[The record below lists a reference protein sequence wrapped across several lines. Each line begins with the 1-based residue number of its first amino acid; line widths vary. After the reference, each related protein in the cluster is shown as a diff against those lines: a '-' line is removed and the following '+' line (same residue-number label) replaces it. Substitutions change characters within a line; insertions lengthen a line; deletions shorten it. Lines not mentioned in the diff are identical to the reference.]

1 VRVLRSLVL
10 GLAFVGLFFGG
21 GLRGVTPARAGE
33 IGVHLESAQ
42 LDKLPELKTFVTL
55 VDEKYRPQRAKA
67 GFKLLIDNVEQKDTT
82 VTVTPV
88 SEEKTPVACFV
99 VVQTSAVMEPVLKSV
114 RSGIEK
120 LAKGLAKNPDNKLGI
135 IMYSDEPK
143 KLEDLGRPNEVAREL
158 DRLVANPDAAE
169 VHMVDA
175 ARLAIDLLREQKD
188 SRKLL
193 ILFSDGIDAM
203 QSKDAY
209 DSVGKRAREHGI
221 VVDTIGYQPFEKGRL
236 RTLIDIAKL
245 AGSTARG
252 ANTGGEIV
260 ERFNQVL
267 DEVQAGHIV
276 RFFLTQP
283 GDGNTHQLQIVYRE
297 GKDDYTSEPL
307 SVTLPVFEPA
317 EPAGRP
323 WWHWL
328 FIIGGGLLGLIVL
341 LGIIGTIMG
350 RKQG

>member
-1 VRVLRSLVL
+1 MPRSLVL
-10 GLAFVGLFFGG
+10 GLVILCGLLG
-21 GLRGVTPARAGE
+21 GLLPGARSARADV
-33 IGVHLESAQ
+33 GVHLESAQ
-42 LDKLPELKTFVTL
+42 LDKLPELKTFVTI
-55 VDEKYRPQRAKA
+55 VDDKSRAMRTKA
-67 GFKLLIDNVEQKDTT
+67 GFRLLIDQVEQKETT

-88 SEEKTPVACFV
+88 AEEKTPVSVFV
-99 VVQTSAVMEPVLKSV
+99 VVQTSAVMEPVMKSV

-120 LAKGLAKNPDNKLGI
+120 LAKGLAKNPDNKLGL
-135 IMYSDEPK
+135 IMYSDEAK
-143 KLEDLGRPNEVAREL
+143 KVEELGRPNEVAREL
-158 DRLVANPDAAE
+158 DKLVINPDASE

-188 SRKLL
+188 SRKIM

-209 DSVGKRAREHGI
+209 DSIGKRAREHGI

-252 ANTGGEIV
+252 ANSGSEISD
-260 ERFNQVL
+260 RFGQVL
-267 DEVQAGHIV
+267 EEIQAGHVV
-276 RFFLTQP
+276 RFFLTQS
-283 GDGNTHQLQIVYRE
+283 GDGNTHQLQIIYRE

-307 SVTLPVFEPA
+307 TVTLPAFEPA
-317 EPAGRP
+317 DPASRP
-323 WWHWL
+323 WWHWV
-328 FIIGGGLLGLIVL
+328 FIVGGGLLGLIVL
-341 LGIIGTIMG
+341 LGIIGSFMG

>member
-1 VRVLRSLVL
+1 MPRSLVL
-10 GLAFVGLFFGG
+10 GLVFLCGLLG
-21 GLRGVTPARAGE
+21 GLLSGASSARAE
-33 IGVHLESAQ
+33 VGVHLESAQ
-42 LDKLPELKTFVTL
+42 LDKLPELKTFVTI
-55 VDEKYRPQRAKA
+55 VDDKYRPLRTKG
-67 GFKLLIDNVEQKDTT
+67 GFRLLIDQVEQKDTT
-82 VTVTPV
+82 VTI
-88 SEEKTPVACFV
+88 TPVAEEKVPVAVFV
-99 VVQTSAVMEPVLKSV
+99 VVQTSAVMEPVMKSV

-120 LAKGLAKNPDNKLGI
+120 LAKGLAKNPDNKLGL
-135 IMYSDEPK
+135 IMYSDEAK
-143 KLEDLGRPNEVAREL
+143 KVEDLGRPNEVAREL
-158 DRLVANPDAAE
+158 DKLVVNPDASE
-169 VHMVDA
+169 VHMVDG

-188 SRKLL
+188 SRKIL

-252 ANTGGEIV
+252 ANNGSEIN
-260 ERFNQVL
+260 ERFVQVL
-267 DEVQAGHIV
+267 EEIQAGHVV
-276 RFFLTQP
+276 RFFLTQS
-283 GDGNTHQLQIVYRE
+283 GDGNTHQLQIIYRE
-297 GKDDYTSEPL
+297 GKDDFTSEPL
-307 SVTLPVFEPA
+307 SVTLPSFEPA

-323 WWHWL
+323 WWHWV
-328 FIIGGGLLGLIVL
+328 FIVGGGLLGLIVL

>member
-1 VRVLRSLVL
+1 MRRSVWL
-10 GLAFVGLFFGG
+10 GLLLLLVGLSVGSGG
-21 GLRGVTPARAGE
+21 RAARAE
-33 IGVHLESAQ
+33 VGVHLESAQ

-55 VDEKYRPQRAKA
+55 VDEKARPMRTKD
-67 GFKLLIDNVEQKDTT
+67 GFRLLIDNVEQKDTT

-88 SEEKTPVACFV
+88 AEEKTPVACFV

-120 LAKGLAKNPDNKLGI
+120 LAKGLSKNPDSRLGI
-135 IMYSDEPK
+135 IIYANEPK
-143 KLEDLGRPNEVAREL
+143 KLEDLGRPNEIARDL
-158 DRLVANPDAAE
+158 DKITADPDASE
-169 VHMVDA
+169 VRMVDA
-175 ARLAIDLLREQKD
+175 ARLAIDLLREQQG

-193 ILFSDGIDAM
+193 VLFSDGIDAM

-209 DSVGKRAREHGI
+209 DSVGKRAREAGI

-236 RTLIDIAKL
+236 RSLIDIAKL

-252 ANTGGEIV
+252 ANSGAEISD
-260 ERFNQVL
+260 RFGQVL
-267 DEVQAGHIV
+267 DEIQAGHVV
-276 RFFLTQP
+276 RFFLTQS
-283 GDGNTHQLQIVYRE
+283 GDGQPHTLQVVYRE
-297 GKDDYTSEPL
+297 GKDDFTSEPL
-307 SVTLPVFEPA
+307 SVTLPAFEPA

-323 WWHWL
+323 WWHWV

-341 LGIIGTIMG
+341 LGIIGSLMG